1 MPIDDRYR
9 KMLMMDYATKNQGEG
24 FLGTKNQ
31 SGLFGNLANI
41 NPNLLIG
48 SNIFGA
54 GIKGQDPFSP
64 IMPSVLQA
72 AKIQSALKGKRK
84 TKQVQ
89 HKVTGEKSWAT
100 EEMISNDS
108 NLIPVTTPMFED
120 AESKYIGTTYGKDF
134 ENIKLAADTALAGNE
149 TLTLMKELIKLPDL
163 KTGQFGQLRT
173 SVEKTLNEFG
183 ISMDLQNASAA
194 DVLNSIQ
201 GKLVLEGL
209 ANFKGAISDKERE
222 FLQNIYPGL
231 SLTKRGNEVLIDL
244 TQRLNNR
251 TIALSDSMEN
261 WRSTY
266 GKLSAKN
273 ADGDTWNQW
282 KSKWY
287 KNNPLVTDDEREEI
301 SSLQGSVDDAFTQNQ
316 GIIIDETII
325 KQFPNLKDH
334 KGKKFVVIN
343 GKPYIFR
350 D

>member
-1 MPIDDRYR
+1 MNEKLKRIL
-9 KMLMMDYATKNQGEG
+9 MLDYATKNQGG
-24 FLGTKNQ
+24 GLVGNQ
-31 SGLFGNLANI
+31 NQGGLFGNLANI

-48 SNIFGA
+48 ANVAGA
-54 GIKGQDPFSP
+54 GLKGQDPFSSFT
-64 IMPSVLQA
+64 PSVLQA

-89 HKVTGEKSWAT
+89 HKVTGEKSFAT
-100 EEMISNDS
+100 EEMILNDS

-149 TLTLMKELIKLPDL
+149 TLALMQELIKLPDL

-231 SLTKRGNEVLIDL
+231 SLTKRGNEILINL

-266 GKLSAKN
+266 GKLSTKN
-273 ADGDTWNQW
+273 PDGDTWNQW

-301 SSLQGSVDDAFTQNQ
+301 SSLKGSVDDAFSQNQ

-325 KQFPNLKDH
+325 KQFPNLKNQ

-343 GKPYIFR
+343 GKAYIFR